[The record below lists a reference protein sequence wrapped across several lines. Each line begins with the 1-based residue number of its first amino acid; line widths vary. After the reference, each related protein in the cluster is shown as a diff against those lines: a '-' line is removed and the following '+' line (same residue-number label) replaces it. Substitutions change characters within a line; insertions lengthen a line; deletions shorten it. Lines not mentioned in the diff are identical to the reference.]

1 MGVRFIEKPTKTP
14 SPSAYLMGTDE
25 NGIDGKFEQSALK
38 DFFEADNKDSIG
50 TLSDLQTTAKTN
62 LVSAINEVNT
72 AVNDEE
78 TERKNEI
85 GTLADL
91 QTMAKTNLVSAINEV
106 NTAVNDEETERKNE
120 IGTLSDLQTMAKTN
134 LVSAINEVNTAV
146 NDEKSAR
153 EAAIEALDASLVGGA
168 GKYIESISE
177 TNGVLSAT
185 EKSFG
190 AIAKS
195 NTAPVTGDSVWKYNQ
210 LFFSHNIPRYVN
222 GALGKDITA
231 YYNDGTLWKR
241 LNGTDGYSYLED
253 IYVGDYFQM
262 SRAITCPNSY
272 EGTIGSAWVTIAGIN
287 TLQGNG
293 DTVDM
298 MYNHL
303 VMIPGK
309 GEGGSFHFGRQAMN
323 TTDTTT
329 DGYKASRMRT
339 SVLGPVVSAGSTASG
354 ATINQQLY
362 AEFGSHL
369 KTTRELIT
377 NALNA
382 NGVNRFG
389 SASGCSSN
397 WEWSSEQAILMSEV
411 EVYGST
417 VWSSSGY
424 DTGNAKVQLPLFRY
438 STKTLNNRSSWYWL
452 KDIASAWAFCFV
464 YRYGDAGYTGASY
477 SHIFVRPRFV
487 LAA

>member
-1 MGVRFIEKPTKTP
+1 MQNKTINELTSLENPRLTDTLPIWDGTEGKTKKVSLAKIPANVITPVNSLPESPNILDRVYRYNNKYYVGNESAQTLTELALKADIPTVVDTV
-14 SPSAYLMGTDE
+14 E
-25 NGIDGKFEQSALK
+25 NG
-38 DFFEADNKDSIG
+38 NM
-50 TLSDLQTTAKTN
+50 N
-62 LVSAINEVNT
+62 
-72 AVNDEE
+72 
-78 TERKNEI
+78 
-85 GTLADL
+85 
-91 QTMAKTNLVSAINEV
+91 
-106 NTAVNDEETERKNE
+106 
-120 IGTLSDLQTMAKTN
+120 
-134 LVSAINEVNTAV
+134 
-146 NDEKSAR
+146 
-153 EAAIEALDASLVGGA
+153 
-168 GKYIESISE
+168 
-177 TNGVLSAT
+177 
-185 EKSFG
+185 
-190 AIAKS
+190 
-195 NTAPVTGDSVWKYNQ
+195 PVTSNAVYDAIGRFD
-210 LFFSHNIPRYVN
+210 HNIPRWVN
-222 GALGKDITA
+222 GVLGKDITS
-231 YYNDGTLWKR
+231 YVSDGSIWKR

-323 TTDTTT
+323 TTGTTT

-411 EVYGST
+411 EVYGSI

-424 DTGNAKVQLPLFRY
+424 DTGSAKVQLPLFRY
-438 STKTLNNRSSWYWL
+438 STKALNNRSSWYWL
-452 KDIASAWAFCFV
+452 KDIASAAYFCGV
-464 YRYGDAGYTGASY
+464 SSYGRADYSGAGDASGFA
-477 SHIFVRPRFV
+477 RPRFV

>member
-1 MGVRFIEKPTKTP
+1 MGVRFIEKATKTP
-14 SPSAYLMGTDE
+14 SPSAFLMGTDE

-62 LVSAINEVNT
+62 LVSAINEVN
-72 AVNDEE
+72 
-78 TERKNEI
+78 
-85 GTLADL
+85 
-91 QTMAKTNLVSAINEV
+91 S
-106 NTAVNDEETERKNE
+106 AVNDEETERKNE
-120 IGTLSDLQTMAKTN
+120 IGTLSDLQTTAKTN

-222 GALGKDITA
+222 GALGKNITA

-424 DTGNAKVQLPLFRY
+424 DTGSAKVQLPLFRY
-438 STKTLNNRSSWYWL
+438 STKALNNRSSWYWL

-464 YRYGDAGYTGASY
+464 SGGGLADYTNAGGSSY
-477 SHIFVRPRFV
+477 FVRPRFV